1 MKKFDISFSRKKSK
15 VSEAEALN
23 SICEKKGVTADQLT
37 AAHRDNVWYWEPIDG
52 INATP
57 GKTAN
62 ANAETVKI
70 AKADFP
76 DRDAAERAAYPQ
88 LKTFQGNLKLVEQ
101 DDENWTFGKVRG

>member
-37 AAHRDNVWYWEPIDG
+37 PAHRDNVWYWELKDG
-52 INATP
+52 TN
-57 GKTAN
+57 AN